1 MIMSKSLRPT
11 LAALTALSVAAF
23 APTRAEAQQPS
34 VTQTGTPAGPPL
46 PAVPANPVAERAI
59 KQMLA
64 KLRAV
69 QAAQDS
75 HWNDHLTYTT
85 SMTSL
90 ARYDASLSPKAM
102 AARND
107 SVSVQVI
114 FAGGRGWTGTASHW
128 ALRNRSCVV
137 YVGIVEELPKLPI
150 TRADRRTPTEETV
163 AICDAAPAPA
173 AASAPATPAPQPVP
187 AAPPTPTRSAPRGSR
202 G

>member
-1 MIMSKSLRPT
+1 MSMSLRPT
-11 LAALTALSVAAF
+11 LAALAVLSVAVLV
-23 APTRAEAQQPS
+23 PTHADAQQPT
-34 VTQTGTPAGPPL
+34 VTQTGAPAGPPIA
-46 PAVPANPVAERAI
+46 PAAPANPAAERAM
-59 KQMLA
+59 KQMIA

-85 SMTSL
+85 SMTAL
-90 ARYDASLSPKAM
+90 GRYDATLSPKAM
-102 AARND
+102 ATRND

-137 YVGIVEELPKLPI
+137 YVGIVEELPKLPV

-163 AICDAAPAPA
+163 AVCDAAPPP
-173 AASAPATPAPQPVP
+173 SAPAGP
-187 AAPPTPTRSAPRGSR
+187 AAPTAQPAPASPPSTARQPGQ
-202 G
+202 